1 MKAKAC
7 LCVMS
12 IMLMPLFA
20 RACDVQ
26 PAASAF
32 FFDNDTNR
40 DGAVDTAEWRLAQI
54 PVAGLYMP
62 RFNIGSMAA
71 FKRFDLDRNG
81 MLTEEELPAAA
92 VDYIEDPCGEWLK
105 FINQTK

>member
-71 FKRFDLDRNG
+71 F
-81 MLTEEELPAAA
+81 MEEREQLRAKIGQTTFLAARK
-92 VDYIEDPCGEWLK
+92 P
-105 FINQTK
+105 